1 MTSRVRYFKPHVLNA
16 AAVAPAGATA
26 MPALM
31 PAGIAAA
38 AGSAAAVIAAAATV
52 SLSKRN
58 IYLI

>member
-1 MTSRVRYFKPHVLNA
+1 MKIALWLSKVDQLSIYSLIVSIDQLLIVA

-38 AGSAAAVIAAAATV
+38 ALERFPHI
-52 SLSKRN
+52 
-58 IYLI
+58 